1 VTISADSRG
10 DRASLPDIPATVGAG
25 HGMVLPPAVIA
36 SLTDIASHAAALVPG
51 SVAAVWL
58 ADEDARGLRVG
69 AVAGA
74 SAGSLA
80 LATLAFGQGGVGCVA
95 AGRASVSVDNVFG
108 DSRFVGHDWWRS
120 HGMTS
125 FLGVPILLEHR
136 ILGVVALN
144 APAPVRLSVTGRD
157 TLDTLVTRAA
167 EILDGAWQQT
177 DAARQREELLASR
190 IALGERLRE
199 SAGLLAIARV
209 VGTSTDLTEALRLVC
224 RQLANLSGADTV
236 AAYLLDAGR
245 VRPVAGYHV
254 PKDLQAALATAAA
267 TAEELG
273 FSEALFELHRPV
285 WTDDAAHDARFVNS
299 VFTRFPH
306 RSALVLPL
314 VVDEAASGGF
324 YLVWWER
331 RAEFDAE
338 SIETL
343 EAISGQVGVLLG
355 NSRLRET
362 LSVRASRLRE
372 LVRVNQML
380 SSSLDMEQVLT
391 AIARAARQLSGAP
404 VASFWL
410 VDVATRTLTLRAV
423 SDATPR
429 EFPVRTLPSEGT
441 RLGWI
446 ASEGRVLDIPDIVAD
461 SRFVVPDWFAKH
473 GLLSFYGLPIV
484 LDGAPVAVLALNGRQ
499 PFRFDADERE
509 LLDSFG
515 RQAAIAIRNAS
526 LFEAG
531 RRAEALRAVALLAT
545 AAADEINNPLAVI
558 VGHAQLLE
566 RTADAAAR
574 KHIEPIVS
582 AAHRISEIVAR
593 MRRITTLEET
603 SETGS
608 AMLDIRRSSAPLSD
622 VARTT
627 PSGADLSG

>member
-1 VTISADSRG
+1 VDSRA
-10 DRASLPDIPATVGAG
+10 DRTPLADAPSTAGAG
-25 HGMVLPPAVIA
+25 LGMVLPTSVIA
-36 SLTDIASHAAALVPG
+36 TLTDIAGRAAALVPG
-51 SVAAVWL
+51 SITTVWI
-58 ADEDARGLRVG
+58 ADEDARCLRVG
-69 AVAGA
+69 SVGGA
-74 SAGSLA
+74 SSGSLP
-80 LATLAFGQGGVGCVA
+80 LATLAFGQGGVGWVA
-95 AGRASVSVDNVFG
+95 AERTFLTVDDVFV
-108 DSRFVGHDWWRS
+108 DPRFVGRDWWRS
-120 HGMTS
+120 HGVTS
-125 FLGVPILLEHR
+125 FVGAPILLDHR
-136 ILGVVALN
+136 ILGVLALN
-144 APAPVRLSVTGRD
+144 ASGPMRLSVEDRA
-157 TLDTLVTRAA
+157 TLASLVA
-167 EILDGAWQQT
+167 EAGDALDGAWRQT
-177 DAARQREELLASR
+177 DAARQREELVASR

-254 PKDLQAALATAAA
+254 PKDLLASLATSAASP
-267 TAEELG
+267 EELG

-285 WTDDAAHDARFVNS
+285 WTDDAAHDPRFINS
-299 VFTRFPH
+299 VFTRCPH

-314 VVDEAASGGF
+314 VVDETASGGF

-331 RAEFDAE
+331 RADFEAD

-362 LSVRASRLRE
+362 LSIRASRLRE

-391 AIARAARQLSGAP
+391 AIAHAARQLSGAP

-410 VDVATRTLTLRAV
+410 VDAASRTLTVRAV
-423 SDATPR
+423 SDAVPR
-429 EFPVRTLPSEGT
+429 DFPVRTLPFERT
-441 RLGWI
+441 RVGWI
-446 ASEGRVLDIPDIVAD
+446 ASEGRVLDIPEITAD
-461 SRFVVPDWFAKH
+461 SRFIVPDWFAEH

-484 LDGAPVAVLALNGRQ
+484 LDSAPVAVLALNGRQ

-515 RQAAIAIRNAS
+515 RQAAIAIRNAM

-531 RRAEALRAVALLAT
+531 RRAEALRAVAMLAT

-574 KHIEPIVS
+574 KHIGPVVS
-582 AAHRISEIVAR
+582 AAHRISDIVAR

-603 SETGS
+603 SETGT
-608 AMLDIRRSSAPLSD
+608 AMLDIRRSSGPAADP
-622 VARTT
+622 
-627 PSGADLSG
+627 GATD